1 MSLSCNVICVIS
13 MWWLNELQ
21 LLLCSVIFDEVTTFF
36 LRGRNPYRH
45 QVTYGGGGGS
55 GVVVPDSNWLK
66 PPRWPTQLR
75 SEEPWEP
82 ERATHRAPPAHRM
95 HRLRSRRQSG
105 SPTGLPSGPEALIY
119 QYLTLTPT
127 GGCPRRL
134 PRPRRSILSGWEL
147 RTLALS
153 AATFRSITCSQ
164 KEVTALLPLSLANS
178 TARIAGGERSRPIS
192 AMRSRRG
199 RAHAG
204 QNSNVCCAES
214 TLASQWWQRA
224 VASFLIRCK
233 YSPKHPCPV
242 ITCVTL

>member
-45 QVTYGGGGGS
+45 QVTYGGGGQRRGS
-55 GVVVPDSNWLK
+55 ARL
-66 PPRWPTQLR
+66 QLTKTSTMTDPAFR
-75 SEEPWEP
+75 PVGRALGTGASDTPGPSRAQNASSP
-82 ERATHRAPPAHRM
+82 EPPAVWFPYRTAW
-95 HRLRSRRQSG
+95 RSRG
-105 SPTGLPSGPEALIY
+105 A
-119 QYLTLTPT
+119 
-127 GGCPRRL
+127 GCPRRL

-153 AATFRSITCSQ
+153 AATFRSTTCSQ

-178 TARIAGGERSRPIS
+178 AARIAGGERSHPIS
-192 AMRSRRG
+192 AMRPRRG

-233 YSPKHPCPV
+233 YSPKHPYPV